1 MIDIAEG
8 PGRDLKNIRQIGTP
22 AEGDRIYIENA
33 AYARVHEETYEE
45 RRVFIFMGHTEC
57 EQGVYMTFVEAAIPV
72 RDMEFSQNLPRWGTH
87 AWSDVFREIKRS
99 YENSIIV
106 GWALDCK
113 GYPPRLTAELE
124 AIHREQF
131 GGAHQVLFLMDSMEG
146 EEYFYLH
153 KGNRLQPKNGF
164 YIYYAR
170 ELHEIRIPDVT
181 IELPRR
187 GTRQMLPEILT
198 ESKKENEKEECSS
211 SKSERKPTSYA
222 MAAAI
227 ALLLVLAGV
236 GIWQQRIHI
245 PGLEQTVETIG
256 EKIRH
261 VSQPAEVLV
270 GTEKNIVEEQTES
283 AKSTETIS
291 EPMQLIPIEEVPAG
305 AVKKAEEAMR
315 IAYDVKKKLKD
326 LALFLEQLR
335 SHFICIEYVQ
345 IDNVEEQRK
354 IKEDLIQNTEEV
366 EKVLA
371 IREEMD
377 AKQELKSKY
386 AKRSVET
393 TSGVERLQL
402 RVAIEKLEEEVYE
415 LREMLLQSKLDAE
428 LLLEKD
434 LKKKLKIS
442 KMCERLLSSLEN
454 QYEQL
459 NEEKRELRAV
469 YDTKV
474 KAVAAEDMEELIEV
488 RQAVRD
494 EETHRARA
502 ELLAKYG
509 EAFKDRFFDEAVEKV
524 DCEMRGKVYVKREQ
538 TIESP
543 KGAKLYPEQKSR

>member
-1 MIDIAEG
+1 M
-8 PGRDLKNIRQIGTP
+8 
-22 AEGDRIYIENA
+22 
-33 AYARVHEETYEE
+33 
-45 RRVFIFMGHTEC
+45 
-57 EQGVYMTFVEAAIPV
+57 
-72 RDMEFSQNLPRWGTH
+72 
-87 AWSDVFREIKRS
+87 
-99 YENSIIV
+99 
-106 GWALDCK
+106 
-113 GYPPRLTAELE
+113 
-124 AIHREQF
+124 
-131 GGAHQVLFLMDSMEG
+131 
-146 EEYFYLH
+146 
-153 KGNRLQPKNGF
+153 
-164 YIYYAR
+164 
-170 ELHEIRIPDVT
+170 
-181 IELPRR
+181 
-187 GTRQMLPEILT
+187 
-198 ESKKENEKEECSS
+198 
-211 SKSERKPTSYA
+211 
-222 MAAAI
+222 
-227 ALLLVLAGV
+227 
-236 GIWQQRIHI
+236 
-245 PGLEQTVETIG
+245 
-256 EKIRH
+256 
-261 VSQPAEVLV
+261 
-270 GTEKNIVEEQTES
+270 
-283 AKSTETIS
+283 
-291 EPMQLIPIEEVPAG
+291 
-305 AVKKAEEAMR
+305 
-315 IAYDVKKKLKD
+315 KKKLKD

-386 AKRSVET
+386 AKRSVE
-393 TSGVERLQL
+393 RLQL

-442 KMCERLLSSLEN
+442 KMCERLLSSLKN

>member
-1 MIDIAEG
+1 M
-8 PGRDLKNIRQIGTP
+8 
-22 AEGDRIYIENA
+22 
-33 AYARVHEETYEE
+33 
-45 RRVFIFMGHTEC
+45 
-57 EQGVYMTFVEAAIPV
+57 
-72 RDMEFSQNLPRWGTH
+72 
-87 AWSDVFREIKRS
+87 
-99 YENSIIV
+99 
-106 GWALDCK
+106 
-113 GYPPRLTAELE
+113 
-124 AIHREQF
+124 
-131 GGAHQVLFLMDSMEG
+131 
-146 EEYFYLH
+146 
-153 KGNRLQPKNGF
+153 
-164 YIYYAR
+164 
-170 ELHEIRIPDVT
+170 
-181 IELPRR
+181 
-187 GTRQMLPEILT
+187 
-198 ESKKENEKEECSS
+198 
-211 SKSERKPTSYA
+211 
-222 MAAAI
+222 
-227 ALLLVLAGV
+227 
-236 GIWQQRIHI
+236 
-245 PGLEQTVETIG
+245 
-256 EKIRH
+256 
-261 VSQPAEVLV
+261 
-270 GTEKNIVEEQTES
+270 
-283 AKSTETIS
+283 
-291 EPMQLIPIEEVPAG
+291 
-305 AVKKAEEAMR
+305 
-315 IAYDVKKKLKD
+315 KKKLKD

-402 RVAIEKLEEEVYE
+402 AIEKLEEEVYE

-442 KMCERLLSSLEN
+442 KMCERLLSSLKN

-509 EAFKDRFFDEAVEKV
+509 EAFKDRFFDEEVEKV